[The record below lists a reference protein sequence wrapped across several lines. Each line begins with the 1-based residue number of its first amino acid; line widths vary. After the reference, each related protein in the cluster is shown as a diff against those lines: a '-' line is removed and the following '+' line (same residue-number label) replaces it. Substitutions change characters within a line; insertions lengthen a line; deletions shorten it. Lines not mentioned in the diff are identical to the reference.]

1 MFNYFPSLYVIVALY
16 ALAGYFYSRFEF
28 WLKQSFDSIG
38 STQQGRIA
46 YRYSRRNAVLFS
58 VFLVL
63 ALILST
69 IDFLNSAYLGE

>member
-16 ALAGYFYSRFEF
+16 TLAGYFYSRFEF
-28 WLKQSFDSIG
+28 WLKQSFDSVG
-38 STQQGRIA
+38 YSKQERIA
-46 YRYSRRNAVLFS
+46 HRYSRRNAVLFS

-69 IDFLNSAYLGE
+69 IDFLNSAYIGE

>member
-16 ALAGYFYSRFEF
+16 ALAGYFYGRFEH
-28 WLKQSFDSIG
+28 WLGVAFECVENTKSQ
-38 STQQGRIA
+38 RIA

-58 VFLVL
+58 VFLIL
-63 ALILST
+63 AFILST

>member
-16 ALAGYFYSRFEF
+16 ALAGYFYGRFEY
-28 WLKQSFDSIG
+28 WLKQAFDCVDS
-38 STQQGRIA
+38 SKSQRIA
-46 YRYSRRNAVLFS
+46 HRYSRRNAVLFS

-69 IDFLNSAYLGE
+69 IDFLNSAYIGE

>member
-16 ALAGYFYSRFEF
+16 ALAGYFYGRFEH
-28 WLKQSFDSIG
+28 WLGVAFECVQSSN
-38 STQQGRIA
+38 SERIA
-46 YRYSRRNAVLFS
+46 HRYSRRNAILFS
-58 VFLVL
+58 VFLVA